1 MSIAMPG
8 RDLDIHNTAVDE
20 RLADHGYCGVIH
32 LPTGRVCS
40 LAARHPGG
48 CEFNSRVPYA
58 PT

>member
-32 LPTGRVCS
+32 LATGRVCK

-48 CEFNSRVPYA
+48 CEFNSRVPSA
-58 PT
+58 PR